1 VPVPTGES
9 IDIFF
14 QIIDIKEKKKNHSC
28 VNDEIEYLTQRKT
41 SDEINDIELFSLLF
55 NSTFNGKWSST

>member
-41 SDEINDIELFSLLF
+41 SDEINDIELF
-55 NSTFNGKWSST
+55 